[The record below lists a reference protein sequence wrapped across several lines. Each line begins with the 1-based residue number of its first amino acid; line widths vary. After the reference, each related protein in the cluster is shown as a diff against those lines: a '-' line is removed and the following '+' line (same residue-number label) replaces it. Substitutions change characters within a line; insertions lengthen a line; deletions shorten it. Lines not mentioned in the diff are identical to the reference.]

1 LTPWLLYW
9 VVLSLLLLV
18 ESWTVFIIGWFP
30 FYSWI
35 RLIALSY
42 LVLPQTQGAKIL
54 YYTYIEPFIVQHEQD
69 IDIFIGQAHERLSAA
84 GLGYLNQLIDLFVER
99 ILGRA
104 PISSTSHTVSASQN
118 TASYAQS
125 LFSRFAIPSARDSIV
140 APASDFYGMLSG
152 AVAAVSTTMP
162 ARTRDTQ
169 ADPLSF
175 STLYPKSLT
184 NASTAEKLDFITA
197 QREKLAVLIKAL
209 DREQQTLDLAY
220 GDTSDSGFGQK
231 KNKSTH
237 SFETVE
243 HADAENGSHA
253 SHPPH
258 HHHHK
263 AQAGSRTTSGNW
275 IPSGWWPSGAN
286 ANDNGS
292 GGEGSPGWNA
302 AREITEAVQGTSSSI
317 DMGRSTMPR

>member
-1 LTPWLLYW
+1 
-9 VVLSLLLLV
+9 V
-18 ESWTVFIIGWFP
+18 
-30 FYSWI
+30 
-35 RLIALSY
+35 
-42 LVLPQTQGAKIL
+42 

-104 PISSTSHTVSASQN
+104 PSSSTSAPQN

-152 AVAAVSTTMP
+152 AVAAVSTTLP
-162 ARTRDTQ
+162 AARARDTQ
-169 ADPLSF
+169 ADPLSS
-175 STLYPKSLT
+175 STLYPKSLAH
-184 NASTAEKLDFITA
+184 ASTTEKLDFIVA

-209 DREQQTLDLAY
+209 DREQQILDLAY
-220 GDTSDSGFGQK
+220 GDTSDGGFEQK

-243 HADAENGSHA
+243 HADAENSSHA
-253 SHPPH
+253 SQHPH
-258 HHHHK
+258 HHYSK

-275 IPSGWWPSGAN
+275 IPSGWWPSGGN
-286 ANDNGS
+286 TNDKSS
-292 GGEGSPGWNA
+292 GGGGSPGWNA
-302 AREITEAVQGTSSSI
+302 ARDITEAVQGTSSSI
-317 DMGRSTMPR
+317 DTGR